1 MALSSTMSSRVGQA
15 AWLPTARRRER
26 PITPALHG
34 TRLTRRA
41 LKVAGSRGSK
51 VVFMVD
57 IPGIVMDL
65 WYIHIAYI
73 FLKKLWAYVFCMHNI
88 RIHVYIYIHRIYLF
102 IYIWAHSVCVF
113 LDCQMGCKP
122 SWHSWWKQPRLIW
135 ACLSLWWENVGRMN
149 INYYTGI
156 HTLPSSKLT
165 VQPCQMG
172 VGRWVSTKT
181 WSMFRVYTTWGPQDS

>member
-1 MALSSTMSSRVGQA
+1 MSSRVGQA

-73 FLKKLWAYVFCMHNI
+73 FLKKLWAYVFACI
-88 RIHVYIYIHRIYLF
+88 IYVYIYIYTQNIP
-102 IYIWAHSVCVF
+102 IYIYGPTVCVF
-113 LDCQMGCKP
+113 F
-122 SWHSWWKQPRLIW
+122 SI
-135 ACLSLWWENVGRMN
+135 A
-149 INYYTGI
+149 
-156 HTLPSSKLT
+156 
-165 VQPCQMG
+165 
-172 VGRWVSTKT
+172 RWVVNLLGTVGGSNL
-181 WSMFRVYTTWGPQDS
+181 G

>member
-73 FLKKLWAYVFCMHNI
+73 FLKKLWAYFFCMHNI

-102 IYIWAHSVCVF
+102 IYIYGPTVCVF
-113 LDCQMGCKP
+113 F
-122 SWHSWWKQPRLIW
+122 SI
-135 ACLSLWWENVGRMN
+135 A
-149 INYYTGI
+149 
-156 HTLPSSKLT
+156 
-165 VQPCQMG
+165 
-172 VGRWVSTKT
+172 RWVVNLLGTVGGSNL
-181 WSMFRVYTTWGPQDS
+181 G